1 MPCLARCYVGR
12 RRAQVFG
19 FPGAAHCGNGHPW
32 KARGLPWVCFRS
44 PFLLLGF
51 RPLRGRKRPQ
61 TGPRGRAYVSDV
73 SVFARS
79 RKPQG
84 GRLSGCVACPRP
96 PAEPVSVPTWGG
108 ILPPAEEKERLTLPQ
123 WRGVWSRYRQLPAS
137 GVPLWPVRGA
147 QGLRLHWCSA
157 GSGHNTAEMSHC
169 PRSSAHRGP
178 MVAKAFVE
186 LPGSHDRVPSASCF
200 LTGLRRGGSVF
211 PVCGP
216 AVVSLG
222 IYLSPQDTLAERW
235 PRQREM

>member
-1 MPCLARCYVGR
+1 MWEDEGHRCLVSPGQRTAGTDTPGR
-12 RRAQVFG
+12 RGVCRGCVF
-19 FPGAAHCGNGHPW
+19 AAPSCCW
-32 KARGLPWVCFRS
+32 
-44 PFLLLGF
+44 
-51 RPLRGRKRPQ
+51 
-61 TGPRGRAYVSDV
+61 V
-73 SVFARS
+73 SVPCVVVNVPR
-79 RKPQG
+79 QG
-84 GRLSGCVACPRP
+84 RVAVLMSQTSLCLRDPGSPR
-96 PAEPVSVPTWGG
+96 AGVFLAVLLAHGLQLEPVSVPTWGG

-157 GSGHNTAEMSHC
+157 GSGHNTVEMSHC

-200 LTGLRRGGSVF
+200 LTGLRRGGSAF

-216 AVVSLG
+216 PVVSLG